1 MKYKDWLREWH
12 KNYVVPIVKP
22 RTEALYYDVVRL
34 YIVPTLGEEETQNL
48 TPRLLQG
55 AVTKLIGEGLS
66 PSTVNLVISV
76 VKSSLKTATQVGLID
91 SSPADGLIR
100 PKKREKKIECFTP
113 DEQKRIVD
121 FALNSGKQK
130 LLGVIICLYTGVRIG
145 ELLALEWEDVDLK
158 SGMMKVNKTRVE
170 RCGEITTGTP
180 KTDSSNRTI
189 PIPRQL
195 LPVFKNLRGT
205 RRDGQVIAQ
214 NGKPV
219 TIRSYQKTFELMLK
233 SQGIP
238 RRGFHALRHTFA
250 TRAVECGMDVK
261 TLSEILGHK
270 NPTVTLTRYV
280 HSLESHK
287 REMMNKLGRTL

>member
-1 MKYKDWLREWH
+1 MKYKYWLSEWH

-22 RTEALYYDVVRL
+22 RTEYSYDDVIKRYL
-34 YIVPTLGEEETQNL
+34 IPTVGERDIEDL
-48 TPRLLQG
+48 TPRQLQG
-55 AVTKLIGEGLS
+55 AITKLIDEGLS

-76 VKSSLKTATQVGLID
+76 VKSSLKTARLVGLID
-91 SSPADGLIR
+91 ASPADGLVR
-100 PKKREKKIECFTP
+100 PKKKEKKIECFTP
-113 DEQKRIVD
+113 DEQKRIVE

-130 LLGVIICLYTGVRIG
+130 HIGVIICLYTGVRIG
-145 ELLALEWEDVDLK
+145 ELLALDWRDVDLK
-158 SGMMKVNKTRVE
+158 SRMIQVNKTRVE
-170 RCGEITTGTP
+170 RFGEITTGTP

-189 PIPRQL
+189 PIPKQL
-195 LPVFKNLRGT
+195 IPLLKNLRGSQ
-205 RRDGQVIAQ
+205 RDGQVIAQ

-219 TIRSYQKTFELMLK
+219 TIRSYQRTFELLLK
-233 SQGIP
+233 CQGIP

-287 REMMNKLGRTL
+287 REMMNKLGKTL

>member
-1 MKYKDWLREWH
+1 MKYKYWLCEWH

-22 RTEALYYDVVRL
+22 RTEGSYDDVIKRYLIPMV
-34 YIVPTLGEEETQNL
+34 GETDLKSLSSRQLQTMVTNL
-48 TPRLLQG
+48 
-55 AVTKLIGEGLS
+55 IDEGLS

-76 VKSSLKTATQVGLID
+76 LKSSLKVARLVGLINA
-91 SSPADGLIR
+91 SPADGLIR
-100 PKKREKKIECFTP
+100 PKKQEKKIECFTV
-113 DEQKRIVD
+113 DEQKKIVD

-130 LLGVIICLYTGVRIG
+130 HLGVILCLYTGVRIG
-145 ELLALEWEDVDLK
+145 ELLALEWSDVDLK
-158 SGMMKVNKTRVE
+158 SRMMQVNKTRVE
-170 RCGEITTGTP
+170 IGGEITTGTP

-189 PIPRQL
+189 PIPKQL
-195 LPVFKNLRGT
+195 IPVLKHLRGT
-205 RRDGQVIAQ
+205 QHDGQVIAQ

-219 TIRSYQKTFELMLK
+219 SIRSYQKTFELLLK
-233 SQGIP
+233 RQGIP

-261 TLSEILGHK
+261 TLAEILGHK

-287 REMMNKLGRTL
+287 REMMNKVGKTL